1 MTAGRSSSVSGK
13 PFKIVHL
20 AFVELGHK
28 SLSLGF
34 IELVI
39 WNGKEVV
46 GMNAID
52 HLFYEGKLTALHES
66 SRQIAGGQHTSVTL
80 VAYFVVILLKW

>member
-1 MTAGRSSSVSGK
+1 MLEARLERLGWMTAGRSSSVSGK

-46 GMNAID
+46 VMNAID
-52 HLFYEGKLTALHES
+52 LLFCEGKLAALHES
-66 SRQIAGGQHTSVTL
+66 SR
-80 VAYFVVILLKW
+80 